1 MCFVDSERKVIRW
14 TGCSGGHHFSE
25 VVFCVCHDP
34 YVLYKYPEVW
44 KKYVFVNLFCIAG
57 MTYIFL
63 FSLGWWQETQP
74 GSWKW
79 GERNLDVRHLE
90 TNFTL
95 VRHGLLAIFFPL
107 GMLLIFMLWWKSEMP
122 RKTHMLKDSLP
133 ASGFVG
139 RNGLMRALEF
149 YGVIRR
155 KWKL

>member
-1 MCFVDSERKVIRW
+1 M
-14 TGCSGGHHFSE
+14 
-25 VVFCVCHDP
+25 FCR
-34 YVLYKYPEVW
+34 LW
-44 KKYVFVNLFCIAG
+44 KKSNKMDSMLRGSSLLWSGIPCLSWSLCVMQISRSLKEICFVNLFCIAG
-57 MTYIFL
+57 MTYTFL

-122 RKTHMLKDSLP
+122 PKTHMLKDSLP